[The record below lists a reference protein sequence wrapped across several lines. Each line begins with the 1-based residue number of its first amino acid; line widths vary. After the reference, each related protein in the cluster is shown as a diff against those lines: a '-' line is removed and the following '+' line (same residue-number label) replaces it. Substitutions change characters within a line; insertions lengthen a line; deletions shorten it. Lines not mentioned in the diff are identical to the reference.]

1 MARQFRAGDSS
12 NSKTFAPTSS
22 VNATRLLMAAH
33 TLLWWRLTLID
44 VKDAFLLVDQVKLV
58 LVERETSLVEP

>member
-1 MARQFRAGDSS
+1 
-12 NSKTFAPTSS
+12 
-22 VNATRLLMAAH
+22 MAAH